1 MRRWYA
7 HSGMRTVPL
16 VLKYHGSAAAGTS
29 AIIES
34 PLVAAMEPAMEG
46 VVAAEAT
53 EVESKLSKQNF
64 F

>member
-1 MRRWYA
+1 
-7 HSGMRTVPL
+7 MRTVPL

-29 AIIES
+29 AIIKS